1 MSEETEQLQVNGDAR
16 VEGEESEGYR
26 VQLPSFEGP
35 LDLLLH
41 LIRKHK
47 IDIYDI
53 PIVLITEQYNSYLEA
68 MEELD
73 LDVAADYVYMAA
85 LLIHI
90 KSKMLLP
97 RPEEGEEEH
106 EDPRAELVEKLLEYQ
121 RFKAVAESLSE
132 VDVVRR
138 HVWSRPPG
146 PHPEAEPTEVDLSEV
161 SLFDLVDAF
170 RKAFV
175 RYKHDHPAPIEL
187 THLVHKVSDKMVELV
202 NELAVRAPIRL
213 HWYLEGRARSELV
226 AIFLGMLELVRLG
239 GISLAQSE
247 AFGEILIH
255 RTETPIDVSQFAMYD
270 H

>member
-1 MSEETEQLQVNGDAR
+1 MSEELDQDQEQQP
-16 VEGEESEGYR
+16 VEAEEQEGYR
-26 VQLPSFEGP
+26 VQLPAFEGP

-68 MEELD
+68 MEQLD
-73 LDVAADYVYMAA
+73 LDIAADYIYMAA

-97 RPEEGEEEH
+97 RPEEGEEEQ
-106 EDPRAELVEKLLEYQ
+106 EDPRTELVEKLLEYQ

-132 VDVVRR
+132 VDVVRQ

-146 PHPEAEPTEVDLSEV
+146 SGPEAEPTEVDLSEV
-161 SLFDLVDAF
+161 SLFDLIDAF
-170 RKAFV
+170 RRALV

-187 THLVHKVSDKMVELV
+187 KHSVHKVSDKMVELV
-202 NELAVRAPIRL
+202 NELSTRSPIRL
-213 HWYLEGRARSELV
+213 HWYLEGRSRGELV

-239 GISLAQSE
+239 GISLTQND
-247 AFGEILIH
+247 AFAEILVN
-255 RTETPIDVSQFAMYD
+255 RTEKEIDVSDLAMYD

>member
-1 MSEETEQLQVNGDAR
+1 MSEELDVQQATP
-16 VEGEESEGYR
+16 EGEESEGYR

-53 PIVLITEQYNSYLEA
+53 PIVLVTEQYNSYLEA
-68 MEELD
+68 MEQLD
-73 LDVAADYVYMAA
+73 LDIAADYIYMAA

-97 RPEEGEEEH
+97 RGEEGEEGE
-106 EDPRAELVEKLLEYQ
+106 EDPRTELVEKLLEYQ

-132 VDVVRR
+132 VDGVRQ

-146 PHPEAEPTEVDLSEV
+146 PHPEAEPAEVDLSEV
-161 SLFDLVDAF
+161 SLFDLIDAF
-170 RKAFV
+170 RRALV

-187 THLVHKVSDKMVELV
+187 THSAHKVSDKMVELV

-213 HWYLEGRARSELV
+213 HWYLEGRGRSELV

-247 AFGEILIH
+247 AFGEVLVH
-255 RTETPIDVSQFAMYD
+255 RTEKEIDVSEFGIYD